1 MQASQLLA
9 MSGDMVI
16 DLTTRQRIALF
27 PFAPTFYL
35 QVRESCFREQ
45 SGVEGTY
52 TGYEAHDVVL

>member
-1 MQASQLLA
+1 
-9 MSGDMVI
+9 MSGDTVI

-35 QVRESCFREQ
+35 QVRESRFREQ